1 MENQFEV
8 KFREL
13 SEELFV
19 MDETQGMFLKPDKKR
34 ANLKHKIN
42 HSVERGLL
50 DDKYVDGV
58 FDMLEPFLEHENL
71 IISVGDIYKFNG
83 TVSYIDNYHSILEIK
98 AHLENA
104 GVVILSDIIHS
115 SKNEEILF
123 RSDFK

>member
-1 MENQFEV
+1 METQFET

-19 MDETQGMFLKPDKKR
+19 MNETQGMFLKSDKKHS
-34 ANLKHKIN
+34 NLKNKIE

-58 FDMLEPFLEHENL
+58 FDMLEPLLDNDNM
-71 IISVGDIYKFNG
+71 IISVGDVYKFDG
-83 TVSYIDNYHSILEIK
+83 VVSYIDNYHSILEIK
-98 AHLENA
+98 AHLENG

-115 SKNEEILF
+115 SKNDEILF
-123 RSDFK
+123 RSDFR